1 MYIARW
7 KTHSLITI
15 MWFSSSEA
23 SATTTVW
30 SPYLSCGVFKLDFNL
45 YGFFDL
51 TREYFLLFH
60 KIISFSIEQLM
71 TCHYCIGLLPFKFF
85 FCKCVSMT
93 GQSIMQT
100 TMFLICLNESRLIND
115 IFIWFLSF
123 GSLLTATC
131 INIVLLEHLAV
142 SGRRRQKLESQSA
155 KCSTGGRETGGFEGQ
170 MKTFF
175 HLTVSSISM

>member
-1 MYIARW
+1 M
-7 KTHSLITI
+7 SLLHRSFTI
-15 MWFSSSEA
+15 Q
-23 SATTTVW
+23 V
-30 SPYLSCGVFKLDFNL
+30 L
-45 YGFFDL
+45 
-51 TREYFLLFH
+51 
-60 KIISFSIEQLM
+60 
-71 TCHYCIGLLPFKFF
+71 

-123 GSLLTATC
+123 GSLLSATC

-155 KCSTGGRETGGFEGQ
+155 KCSTGGRETGGFEGP

-175 HLTVSSISM
+175 HLAVSSILM